1 MKTKEIGQK
10 KNWDEFLDLVGS
22 PTFLQSWEWGE
33 FQKDLG
39 YPTIRIGIL
48 DDGRLIAIGQIIKI
62 KAKRGNFLFI
72 PQGPLFKPK
81 TPNNKIKIIIK
92 TFINYLEKIAKK
104 EACSFIRISPILI
117 NTSQNQS
124 IFKQLGFKNAPIYMH
139 AETIW
144 QLPLTSAEEIILAN
158 MRKTT
163 RYLIKKAIRENVVV
177 EKRIDDQAIDDFYQI
192 YEETARRENFIPF
205 SKEYIQKEFA
215 AFKKTGNA
223 LFLFAK
229 IEKNNTQDTHFE
241 ATGPVSIS
249 LPPVL
254 ATSSG
259 LEKSLRAVGTPSM
272 STPVASA
279 LIIFTKSTAFY
290 HQGASFHTK
299 VPATYLLQWEAIK
312 EAKKRGCSYYNFWGI
327 YDEQN
332 QRTPKSW
339 QGLTLFKTGFG
350 GEKVAYLPTQD
361 YIINPF
367 KYQITFLWEKLL
379 FLRRKIN
386 E

>member
-1 MKTKEIGQK
+1 MKIKEINQK
-10 KNWDEFLDLVGS
+10 KDWDRFFNLVGS
-22 PTFLQSWEWGE
+22 PTFLQSWEWDK
-33 FQKDLG
+33 FQESLG
-39 YPTIRIGIL
+39 YPTIRIGIY
-48 DDGRLIAIGQIIKI
+48 DDQQIIAIAQIIKI

-72 PQGPLFKPK
+72 PHGPLFKPK
-81 TPNNKIKIIIK
+81 TPSKKIKTIIK
-92 TFINYLEKIAKK
+92 ALINYLEKIAKK
-104 EACSFIRISPILI
+104 EGYSFIRIAPILI
-117 NTSQNQS
+117 NTPQNQL
-124 IFKQLGFKNAPIYMH
+124 IFKQLGFKTAPIYMH

-144 QLPLTSAEEIILAN
+144 QLPLTSAEEVVLAN

-177 EKRIDDQAIDDFYQI
+177 EKRLDDQAVDDFYQI
-192 YEETARRENFIPF
+192 YEETARRENFVPF
-205 SKEYIQKEFA
+205 SKEYIKKEFD
-215 AFKKTGNA
+215 AFKKTNNA
-223 LFLFAK
+223 LFLFAN
-229 IEKNNTQDTHFE
+229 INKNSQYDTHFE

-254 ATSSG
+254 ATSNR
-259 LEKSLRAVGTPSM
+259 LEKSLRAVGTPSI
-272 STPVASA
+272 STPIASA

-290 HQGASFHTK
+290 HQGASLHTK

-327 YDEQN
+327 YDEKN
-332 QRTPKSW
+332 QRAPKSW

-350 GEKVAYLPTQD
+350 GEKIAYLPTQD

-379 FLRRKIN
+379 LLRRKIN